1 MRKNLSKK
9 QITAMG
15 LTAIMAVQ
23 TSVMAAEVVTSP
35 EITVQEITQEQPEE
49 AAEVQTEK
57 IVESQTEEVENV
69 TQAQPDESVEVKT
82 SESANQEESQSEE
95 IQSTEVIE
103 TEPSE
108 TEISSEQAAVE
119 YAAENQ
125 EVLTDGWHKDNDGNF
140 SYVKDGQIVEN
151 KVIEIDGKHYGF
163 DYRGILY
170 VNTNFYMYDTDG
182 VEHYEYRAKEDGSL
196 YENEWY
202 RDSYDPYYWYY
213 YGEDGKAYTGLHTI
227 NGKQYYFSEYY
238 VLSTNC
244 IIRDGDDKIYYCDS
258 DGVVTDVTDDGWV
271 QNEGKK
277 YYVKFGDF
285 LRNCVEQID
294 GKYYGFDY
302 NGILYVNEAFNTSYS
317 DGTSYSYRA
326 KEDGSL
332 YVNVWYTDS
341 YNWYYYGEDGKAYT
355 GIHTINGKQYYFDR
369 YGWLYKNGIIR
380 DNDKTYYCD
389 EEGIATDVT
398 GGGWVQKDGNWLY
411 IKDGVFLTNCVV
423 KIGDNYY
430 GFDYDRSMYVDEEF
444 DVWDSESGEYK
455 YYRAG
460 GNGVLYTNKWI
471 SGENGVNYY
480 GEDAKRCT
488 GLQTINGIQYFF
500 DSEGILIVSQAIVL
514 DGVNY
519 YCDANGIV
527 HEMPNNQWYQSDS
540 GDWYFVQDGIVLKDC
555 TTQIAGKW
563 YRFDYNGKLN
573 TKALNTDESGAIRVN
588 TWYYDGSHWSY
599 YGGNA
604 EEYRCGVYEI
614 SGVKYYFDN
623 FCYMT
628 VSDVCT
634 DGVNVYMAD
643 ASGRLTKITKDGW
656 IQAGGK
662 YYYIENGKL
671 VTSKAYKINGSWYA
685 FNYAGEMYV
694 NTNVY
699 YRYEDGSENYYRA
712 KADGSLYC
720 SEWYQDFN
728 QNWYYYDENAKMARG
743 TTKIGKTIYEF
754 DNEGIL
760 AANGAVLMGTT
771 YRLADQNGIWVETPG
786 WALVAGNWYYVLADG
801 SLYTGILEKNG
812 VTYYLT
818 PKMVKNVSL
827 VEVDGVA
834 YQIVE
839 NGVATKV
846 TDGFYQK
853 DTSNHLYYVSNGK
866 TWGIGWLNEDGNWYY
881 FAETDETGL
890 YYAVTGTNETIG
902 GKLYHFN
909 LDGTM
914 ASQGWGLHE
923 DGSWYYAYASG
934 ELATGDVTIGGT
946 AYHFDENGK
955 MQSGVVVEDGI
966 CKLYSEDGALLET
979 GKSQGW
985 SLLDGNYYYL
995 SGGAILK
1002 DVSRCLLDGNWYGF
1016 DITGK
1021 MRVNTIVDGRFYGSS
1036 GAAQTGWFKIDGS
1049 WYYASPV
1056 TALLYKGFHVM
1067 NGVTYYFDQN
1077 GVMQIGE
1084 FVVDRKLFTT
1094 DASGAVISKKK
1105 PQDGWT
1111 SYNGNWYY
1119 YKDGTAYIGFVGDYY
1134 VILGELIHNEIVLWN
1149 GKSYYIGEDG
1159 RYLANTWCNNGA
1171 SYATEN
1177 GTLICDGWRKIDGKQ
1192 YYFGAGGV
1200 TASYDL
1206 QDKNGVYTKDR
1217 AYLSPN
1223 GYAQGWALIDG
1234 IYYYKEGNQFVKNQV
1249 KKINGEWYLFDVH
1262 GSMVTGFSSPETF
1275 GYDTYTYDGGKFY
1288 YGADGKRVYYT
1299 GWQVIDGNWYYFN
1312 SKSEAVDGWNIING
1326 AKYYFG
1332 KTNHFMYTGYKVI
1345 SGELYYFNASG
1356 ACQGVDNTFTGW
1368 HQQDGKWYYIKNGQ
1382 AATGTI
1388 YVNGTLYEFDANG
1401 VWICN

>member
-1 MRKNLSKK
+1 
-9 QITAMG
+9 MG

-23 TSVMAAEVVTSP
+23 TSVMGAEVVTSP

-82 SESANQEESQSEE
+82 SESANQEESQLEE

-341 YNWYYYGEDGKAYT
+341 YHWYYYGEDGKAYT
-355 GIHTINGKQYYFDR
+355 GIHTINGKQYYFEAC
-369 YGWLYKNGIIR
+369 GWLCKNGIIR

-389 EEGIATDVT
+389 AEGIATDVT

-430 GFDYDRSMYVDEEF
+430 GFDYDRSMYTDEGFYARDEA
-444 DVWDSESGEYK
+444 SGEYG
-455 YYRAG
+455 YYRASS
-460 GNGVLYTNKWI
+460 NGVLYTNKWL
-471 SGENGVNYY
+471 SGKNGVNYY
-480 GEDAKRCT
+480 GKDAKRCT
-488 GLQTINGIQYFF
+488 GLQTINGTQYFF
-500 DSEGILIVSQAIVL
+500 DSEGRLCFSQIIVL
-514 DGVNY
+514 DGLNY

-527 HEMPNNQWYQSDS
+527 NEMPNNQWYQSND

-1016 DITGK
+1016 DTTGK

-1119 YKDGTAYIGFVGDYY
+1119 YKDGTAYTGFVGDYY

-1200 TASYDL
+1200 TASYDP

-1312 SKSEAVDGWNIING
+1312 SKSEAVDGWKIING
-1326 AKYYFG
+1326 VKYYFG

-1345 SGELYYFNASG
+1345 SGELYYFDGSG
-1356 ACQGVDNTFTGW
+1356 ASHGIDNTFTGW
-1368 HQQDGKWYYIKNGQ
+1368 HQQDGDWYYIRKGH

-1388 YVNGTLYEFDANG
+1388 SVDGSLYEFDANG

>member
-23 TSVMAAEVVTSP
+23 TPAMAAEVVTSP
-35 EITVQEITQEQPEE
+35 ATTVQEITQEQPEE

-95 IQSTEVIE
+95 IQLTEVIE

-294 GKYYGFDY
+294 GQYYGFDY

-430 GFDYDRSMYVDEEF
+430 GFDYDRSMYTDEGFYARDEA
-444 DVWDSESGEYK
+444 SGEYG
-455 YYRAG
+455 YYRASS
-460 GNGVLYTNKWI
+460 NGVLHTNKWL

-480 GEDAKRCT
+480 GKDAKRCT

-685 FNYAGEMYV
+685 FNYAEEMYV

-786 WALVAGNWYYVLADG
+786 WALVAGNWYYVLDDG

-818 PKMVKNVSL
+818 PKMAKNISL

-866 TWGIGWLNEDGNWYY
+866 TWGMGWLNEDGNWYY

-890 YYAVTGTNETIG
+890 YYAVTGTNEMIG

-955 MQSGVVVEDGI
+955 MQSGVVVEDGV

-1016 DITGK
+1016 DTTGK

-1105 PQDGWT
+1105 LQDGWT
-1111 SYNGNWYY
+1111 SYKGNWYY
-1119 YKDGTAYIGFVGDYY
+1119 YKDGTAYTGFVGDYY

-1200 TASYDL
+1200 TASYDP

-1234 IYYYKEGNQFVKNQV
+1234 IYYYKEGSQFVKNQV

-1288 YGADGKRVYYT
+1288 YGADGKRVYYI

-1312 SKSEAVDGWNIING
+1312 SKSEAVDGWKIING
-1326 AKYYFG
+1326 VKYYFG

-1345 SGELYYFNASG
+1345 SGELYYFDGSG
-1356 ACQGVDNTFTGW
+1356 ASHGIDNTFTGW
-1368 HQQDGKWYYIKNGQ
+1368 HQQDGDWYYIRKGH

-1388 YVNGTLYEFDANG
+1388 SVDGSLYEFDANG

>member
-1 MRKNLSKK
+1 MRKKLSKK

-23 TSVMAAEVVTSP
+23 TPAMAAEVVTSP

-95 IQSTEVIE
+95 IQLTEVIE

-227 NGKQYYFSEYY
+227 NGKQYYFYKYY
-238 VLSTNC
+238 ALSTNY
-244 IIRDGDDKIYYCDS
+244 IVRDGDKIYYCDS
-258 DGVVTDVTDDGWV
+258 EGVVTDVTDDGWV

-277 YYVKFGDF
+277 YYVKFGDC
-285 LRNCVEQID
+285 LRYCVEQID

-341 YNWYYYGEDGKAYT
+341 YHWYYYGEDGKAYT
-355 GIHTINGKQYYFDR
+355 GIHTINGKQYYFEAC
-369 YGWLYKNGIIR
+369 GWLCKNGIIR

-389 EEGIATDVT
+389 AEGIATDVT

-423 KIGDNYY
+423 KIGDSYY
-430 GFDYDRSMYVDEEF
+430 GFDGDRRMYTDEGFYARDEA
-444 DVWDSESGEYK
+444 SGEYG
-455 YYRAG
+455 YYRASS
-460 GNGVLYTNKWI
+460 NGVLYTNKWI
-471 SGENGVNYY
+471 SGERGINYY
-480 GEDAKRCT
+480 GEDARRCT
-488 GLQTINGIQYFF
+488 GLQTINGTQYFF
-500 DSEGILIVSQAIVL
+500 DSEGRLCFSQIIVL
-514 DGVNY
+514 DGLNY

-527 HEMPNNQWYQSDS
+527 NEMPNNQWYQSND

-623 FCYMT
+623 FCYMI

-643 ASGRLTKITKDGW
+643 ASGRLTQITKNGW

-743 TTKIGKTIYEF
+743 TTKIGKTTYEF
-754 DNEGIL
+754 DNEGVL
-760 AANGAVLMGTT
+760 SANGAVLMGTT
-771 YRLADQNGIWVETPG
+771 YRLADQNGILVETPG
-786 WALVAGNWYYVLADG
+786 WALVAGNWYYVLDDG
-801 SLYTGILEKNG
+801 SLYTGILEKND

-818 PKMVKNVSL
+818 PKMAKNISL

-866 TWGIGWLNEDGNWYY
+866 TWGMGWLNEDGNWYY

-890 YYAVTGTNETIG
+890 YYAVTGTNEMIG

-955 MQSGVVVEDGI
+955 MQSGVVVEDGV

-1016 DITGK
+1016 DTTGK

-1036 GAAQTGWFKIDGS
+1036 GAAQIGWFKIDGS

-1105 PQDGWT
+1105 LQDGWT
-1111 SYNGNWYY
+1111 SYKGNWYY
-1119 YKDGTAYIGFVGDYY
+1119 YKDGTAYTGFVGDYY
-1134 VILGELIHNEIVLWN
+1134 VILGEMIHNQIVLWN
-1149 GKSYYIGEDG
+1149 GKRYCIGEDG

-1171 SYATEN
+1171 SYATED
-1177 GTLICDGWRKIDGKQ
+1177 GTLIFNGWKKIDGKP
-1192 YYFGAGGV
+1192 YYFVGTTV
-1200 TASYDL
+1200 SYDP
-1206 QDKNGVYTKDR
+1206 QDKSSGVYTKDR
-1217 AYLSPN
+1217 VYLSPN

-1234 IYYYKEGNQFVKNQV
+1234 IYYYKEGSQFVKNQV

-1288 YGADGKRVYYT
+1288 YGADGKRVNYI

-1312 SKSEAVDGWNIING
+1312 SKSEAVDGWKIING
-1326 AKYYFG
+1326 VKYYFG

-1345 SGELYYFNASG
+1345 SGQLYYFDGSG
-1356 ACQGVDNTFTGW
+1356 ASHGIDNTFTGW
-1368 HQQDGKWYYIKNGQ
+1368 HQQDGDWYYIRKGH

-1388 YVNGTLYEFDANG
+1388 SVDGSLYEFDANG
-1401 VWICN
+1401 VWICD